1 MVPVTPEGRI
11 AAAVLML
18 LGIGLFST
26 ITATITG
33 YVLESRRDRQTH
45 TDTSVVGE
53 LERLAQLRSD
63 GALTEEEFARAKRSV
78 IG

>member
-1 MVPVTPEGRI
+1 
-11 AAAVLML
+11 ML

>member
-1 MVPVTPEGRI
+1 VVPVTPEGRI